1 MRAFFSLSR
10 RHGVHRTARWFVL
23 FDVYERQSGRFW
35 SSARRNALA
44 AQCGLVTVSTLFRGQ
59 TTLAQLQTMLD
70 TVPSRYRSGTLAGP
84 KYYRFNSFLRLLEE
98 R

>member
-1 MRAFFSLSR
+1 MPASPHQCGLFSACL
-10 RHGVHRTARWFVL
+10 GATVYTALPDWFLL

-35 SSARRNALA
+35 SSARRSALA
-44 AQCGLVTVSTLFRGQ
+44 AQCGLVTVPTLFRGQ

-84 KYYRFNSFLRLLEE
+84 KILSF
-98 R
+98 